1 MTDTARADAL
11 LADLPADGRGRLK
24 VFLGA
29 APGVGKTFAM
39 LQAAQAQLRQGV
51 KLRAGVVE
59 THSRAETES
68 LLAGVP
74 QQPLRSLEYRGMKLQ
89 EMDLDGLLA
98 DPPALALVDEL
109 AHSNV
114 PGSRHAKRWQDIQE
128 LLAAGIDVYTTVNVQ
143 HLESLND
150 QVRDIT
156 GVQVRETVPDWVLQE
171 AYEIVL
177 IDLPPRELLERLR
190 EGKVYVPEQARAAID
205 AFFSQTNLTALR
217 ELAMQ
222 TAAARVD
229 ADLNHRYR
237 QRGEEAPALRG
248 RLLVGI
254 DGDEQAERLVR
265 HACRVAERR
274 HLPWSV
280 VHVDT
285 GGLRGEHA
293 RMRLQGA
300 QQLAERLGGEIVVL
314 RAGEVA
320 RTLLQHAR
328 ERRASLVLV
337 GQSRRR
343 WYRRAFGG
351 GLAGR
356 LLRDG
361 QGLEISALDSEADLR
376 PAEPRPRY
384 PVVWN
389 DYLLALLA
397 TALASGLA
405 WIVAHLLELP
415 NISLVFLMAV
425 LLVAVRSSL
434 MPALLCAVASFL
446 AYDFLFIPPHFS
458 FAIHRHEDLLSLA
471 FFLFMAGLTG
481 NLAARQRRQLE
492 ALRDT
497 QEETSLLL
505 DLSRKL
511 TAATDRQAV
520 LAAAAQQFDDWKDVE
535 VCLLGQVNGEW
546 KTEAGVQRQ
555 LADQER
561 VAADWAWAHDQP
573 AGLGTG
579 TLPGGRW
586 WWWPLSAEEGPLA
599 LLGVAPLDG
608 QPLSPQRRR
617 LLAALGQPLAQALA
631 RARLAEDLEAARL
644 HGETEQLRSALLASV
659 SHDLRTP
666 LTAMRGSIDSL
677 LALGE
682 AIPPADRRE
691 LLESTRDEAER
702 LDRYIQNLLDMTRL
716 GHGGLKLAR
725 DWVAPGDIVGSALNR
740 LRAVLAPYRVQAIV
754 ANDLP
759 LLYVHAALIE
769 QALINVLENAA
780 RFSPSHGRL
789 RIEVSQ
795 DAAELRFAV
804 SDEGPGIPEAEREK
818 IFDMFYTAARG
829 DRGGQGTGLGLAIC
843 QGMIGAHYSCR
854 FRDAAAG
861 SSPCSPA
868 VPSAMTQLQNS
879 ILLIDDEPQIRKF
892 LRISLNAQGY
902 RVLEAGTGEEGLAQA
917 ALNRPDLVV
926 LDLGL
931 PDRDGQDILRDLR
944 EWSQVPVLVL
954 SVRASEGEKV
964 LALDGGANDYVTKP
978 FGIQEFLARVRVLLR
993 QAAQGE
999 SPEAAVAVGPLQVDF
1014 AYRRVTLEGAE
1025 VALTRKE
1032 YAVLAALAR
1041 HLGRVVT
1048 QQQLLKDI
1056 WGPTHV
1062 EDTHYLRVVVGHLR
1076 QKLGDDPASPRF
1088 LVTEAGVGYRLRDS

>member
-1 MTDTARADAL
+1 
-11 LADLPADGRGRLK
+11 
-24 VFLGA
+24 
-29 APGVGKTFAM
+29 
-39 LQAAQAQLRQGV
+39 
-51 KLRAGVVE
+51 
-59 THSRAETES
+59 
-68 LLAGVP
+68 
-74 QQPLRSLEYRGMKLQ
+74 MKLQ

-114 PGSRHAKRWQDIQE
+114 PGSRHAKRWQDVQE

-481 NLAARQRRQLE
+481 NLAARQRRQLRRC
-492 ALRDT
+492 AIPRRKPACCWICRASSPPPPT
-497 QEETSLLL
+497 ARRCWPPPPSSSTTGRTS
-505 DLSRKL
+505 
-511 TAATDRQAV
+511 
-520 LAAAAQQFDDWKDVE
+520 
-535 VCLLGQVNGEW
+535 
-546 KTEAGVQRQ
+546 
-555 LADQER
+555 
-561 VAADWAWAHDQP
+561 
-573 AGLGTG
+573 
-579 TLPGGRW
+579 
-586 WWWPLSAEEGPLA
+586 
-599 LLGVAPLDG
+599 
-608 QPLSPQRRR
+608 
-617 LLAALGQPLAQALA
+617 
-631 RARLAEDLEAARL
+631 
-644 HGETEQLRSALLASV
+644 RSACSVRSMASGRPRPAC
-659 SHDLRTP
+659 SGNSPTRN
-666 LTAMRGSIDSL
+666 GS
-677 LALGE
+677 
-682 AIPPADRRE
+682 PP
-691 LLESTRDEAER
+691 
-702 LDRYIQNLLDMTRL
+702 
-716 GHGGLKLAR
+716 
-725 DWVAPGDIVGSALNR
+725 
-740 LRAVLAPYRVQAIV
+740 
-754 ANDLP
+754 
-759 LLYVHAALIE
+759 
-769 QALINVLENAA
+769 
-780 RFSPSHGRL
+780 
-789 RIEVSQ
+789 
-795 DAAELRFAV
+795 
-804 SDEGPGIPEAEREK
+804 
-818 IFDMFYTAARG
+818 
-829 DRGGQGTGLGLAIC
+829 TGLGPTT
-843 QGMIGAHYSCR
+843 SR
-854 FRDAAAG
+854 
-861 SSPCSPA
+861 PA
-868 VPSAMTQLQNS
+868 S
-879 ILLIDDEPQIRKF
+879 
-892 LRISLNAQGY
+892 
-902 RVLEAGTGEEGLAQA
+902 
-917 ALNRPDLVV
+917 
-926 LDLGL
+926 
-931 PDRDGQDILRDLR
+931 
-944 EWSQVPVLVL
+944 
-954 SVRASEGEKV
+954 V
-964 LALDGGANDYVTKP
+964 LARCPEDAGG
-978 FGIQEFLARVRVLLR
+978 GGRC
-993 QAAQGE
+993 
-999 SPEAAVAVGPLQVDF
+999 
-1014 AYRRVTLEGAE
+1014 RRK
-1025 VALTRKE
+1025 RD
-1032 YAVLAALAR
+1032 R
-1041 HLGRVVT
+1041 WHCS
-1048 QQQLLKDI
+1048 
-1056 WGPTHV
+1056 
-1062 EDTHYLRVVVGHLR
+1062 
-1076 QKLGDDPASPRF
+1076 ASRRW
-1088 LVTEAGVGYRLRDS
+1088 TASR